1 MIEIRTVHIYGI
13 GVSPGFVLKIPI
25 ADLVTSASSLVSLML
40 RDLARWFLTLLAT
53 TPAMVRTNQRPDTQ
67 SVDQSE
73 AMMSEMSYSSILM
86 VRLTRCDCPCVL
98 CPVTLLYL
106 LMAFAMLLTTM

>member
-1 MIEIRTVHIYGI
+1 M
-13 GVSPGFVLKIPI
+13 
-25 ADLVTSASSLVSLML
+25 TSASSLVSLML

-53 TPAMVRTNQRPDTQ
+53 TPAMVRTNQRPDVQ

-73 AMMSEMSYSSILM
+73 AMLSGTSYSSVLM
-86 VRLTRCDCPCVL
+86 VRLTQCDCPCLL